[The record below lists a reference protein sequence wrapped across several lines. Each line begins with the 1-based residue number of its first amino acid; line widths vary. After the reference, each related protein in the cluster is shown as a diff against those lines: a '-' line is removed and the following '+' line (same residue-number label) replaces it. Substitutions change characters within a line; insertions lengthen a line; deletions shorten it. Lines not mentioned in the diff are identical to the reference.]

1 LHQPLNN
8 LEKYMNP
15 ILQRLKSKTYWV
27 AIVGALLTV
36 IEANSGFIGQFVPAP
51 YRAHIIMLWPVLML
65 VLRELTT
72 TALANK

>member
-1 LHQPLNN
+1 
-8 LEKYMNP
+8 MNP
-15 ILQRLKSKTYWV
+15 VIQRLKSKTYWV
-27 AIVGALLTV
+27 AIVGALLTI

-51 YRAHIIMLWPVLML
+51 YRAYIIMLWPVLML